1 MLKPTKFLKVTLP
14 GDINMGD
21 SSGSTSRL
29 LSLLAVAT
37 GVEALRRVVRLF
49 SKFRPEGWEYI
60 LNFVLDLTQVDI
72 SMNPM

>member
-21 SSGSTSRL
+21 SSGSTSKL

-37 GVEALRRVVRLF
+37 GMEALRHVVRLS
-49 SKFRPEGWEYI
+49 SKFRPEG
-60 LNFVLDLTQVDI
+60 
-72 SMNPM
+72 